1 MSMPPN
7 PLLEDQLA
15 DPLWERFLHSPISD
29 LARASRPD
37 FLGDEPT
44 PLQWTAEDWDRL
56 EAERRDI
63 FDWDKLEAQFDR
75 DVYLRDGY
83 SVLRGIM
90 PPSVIEAWT
99 EALQHGQQR
108 NDALLQA
115 DWSQID
121 WPTLG
126 RRPPECQL
134 SAEAIDGAL
143 GGSQKAPQTTDEVG
157 VLTLRRHSVFTE
169 YFPAGHVPFLMDVLT
184 HPQMLHLQKLCL
196 GTEAVYF
203 DHNQLLTRPPG
214 YAGGGWHSH
223 KIGAG
228 RDCGPI
234 RDVAEYQ
241 AQPNTNLTL
250 CYPQGFSAADDGG
263 LKLIRGSHL
272 FRDPDNC
279 RAATDEE
286 IEVGWLKGRVHP
298 ITGKP
303 LAIEHLELPPGSV
316 VCCLSHGAHGVAPK
330 GADKETRWCTLYAYK
345 KADDLTGLV
354 QPSHAVPPLWA
365 LKAQRGELPPV
376 LTELMRPSFDRA
388 LTGGR
393 TEPYQ
398 N

>member
-1 MSMPPN
+1 MAMPPN
-7 PLLEDQLA
+7 PLLEDQLS
-15 DPLWERFLHSPISD
+15 DPLWERFLHRPTSD

-37 FLGDEPT
+37 CLGDELT
-44 PLQWTAEDWDRL
+44 PVQWSAVDWAGLENKRADVFDL
-56 EAERRDI
+56 EAL
-63 FDWDKLEAQFDR
+63 KAQFDR
-75 DVYLRDGY
+75 AAYLRDGY
-83 SVLRGIM
+83 AVLRSIVT
-90 PPSVIEAWT
+90 PPAIETWIR
-99 EALQHGQQR
+99 ALQYGQQR
-108 NDALLQA
+108 NDALLQS
-115 DWSQID
+115 DWSRID
-121 WPTLG
+121 WLALG
-126 RRPPECQL
+126 RRPPARTL
-134 SAEAIDGAL
+134 SADDIAGAS
-143 GGSQKAPQTTDEVG
+143 GGSQKAPQKTDEAG

-184 HPQMLHLQKLCL
+184 HPHMLQLQRLCL

-234 RDVAEYQ
+234 NDLAEYQ

-272 FRDPDNC
+272 FRDPDHC
-279 RAATDEE
+279 RGATDQELE
-286 IEVGWLKGRVHP
+286 AGWLKGRIHP

-303 LAIEHLELPPGSV
+303 LYIEHLELPPGSL

-330 GADKETRWCTLYAYK
+330 GADKETRWCSLYAYK
-345 KADDLTGLV
+345 KADDTTGLV

-376 LTELMRPSFDRA
+376 LTELLRPSFDHA

-393 TEPYQ
+393 TQPYQ
-398 N
+398 D